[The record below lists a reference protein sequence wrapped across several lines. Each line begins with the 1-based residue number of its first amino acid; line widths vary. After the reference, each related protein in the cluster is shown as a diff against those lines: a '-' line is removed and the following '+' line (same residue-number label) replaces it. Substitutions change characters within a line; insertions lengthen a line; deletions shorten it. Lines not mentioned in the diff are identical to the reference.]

1 MCARVQAF
9 RDSGK
14 ARGVSATRLARAP
27 RCRRSH
33 TAACPAQAGL
43 WSRASSN
50 GPPTAKAR
58 ATVKGFAEQNGPR
71 QGLSRSAKRATIKG
85 LHGLKDVPEYEAQRK
100 TERQRTAS
108 AKKDQAVDKDVQ
120 SIHNPASLL
129 QAACAVSNKL
139 FKNQQPISVGVRR
152 RVPRRTGCA
161 ERHGWGF
168 EVLWT
173 LNAH

>member
-9 RDSGK
+9 LDSGK
-14 ARGVSATRLARAP
+14 ARGVSAMRLARAL
-27 RCRRSH
+27 RCMRPH
-33 TAACPAQAGL
+33 TAACPGQAGL
-43 WSRASSN
+43 SSRASSN
-50 GPPTAKAR
+50 GPPAAKAR
-58 ATVKGFAEQNGPR
+58 ATVVGFADQNRSR
-71 QGLSRSAKRATIKG
+71 QGPSRSAKRAIIKG
-85 LHGLKDVPEYEAQRK
+85 LHGLKDVPESKARRR
-100 TERQRTAS
+100 TGRQRTAS

-129 QAACAVSNKL
+129 SAAYAVDSKL